1 MRAYV
6 CYIST
11 HRRSFIVGRERKKAS
26 SGRYGRER
34 KKASS
39 GRYGRERKKA
49 SSGRYGR

>member
-11 HRRSFIVGRERKKAS
+11 HRRSFIVGCEREKAS
-26 SGRYGRER
+26 SGRER

-39 GRYGRERKKA
+39 GRYGR
-49 SSGRYGR
+49 